1 MSTGN
6 RIISTLEERLQVLRV
21 ADLHEI
27 RKNLQVK
34 NASSLKKNDLINKI
48 MTDLP
53 ELMDDLLLKFD
64 TERLE
69 IVTQLIK
76 NDGVLDASSLIASK
90 LDYLVKFG
98 VMYMDELGGRRI
110 LSIPTSLL
118 AVLEE
123 KVAKEGI
130 QTAIKQ
136 NTEIIQVTRGL
147 LYYYGILPKETLYRL
162 IKTYTQDHL
171 YSIEYDQIIDSAS
184 EYYGETIEWKDD
196 YSFIAVL
203 NPEQIKK
210 EQDEQSNV
218 DYYSFTKAQILEAG
232 QSDFIEQPK
241 GYHQLFQLIK
251 ENHHMKDEQIEMLL
265 KLLVMRV
272 KNGQKPSDI
281 LQEVQRDVKF
291 NNYDEAQVFMEYL
304 IELIHHTRQWGL
316 KGFQIAEKNQEKTVV
331 QQQKV
336 GRNDPCPCGS
346 GKKYKKCCG
355 R

>member
-6 RIISTLEERLQVLRV
+6 RKVSTLEERLQVLRV
-21 ADLHEI
+21 AELHEI

-48 MTDLP
+48 VTDLP
-53 ELMDDLLLKFD
+53 ELMEYVLLEFD
-64 TERLE
+64 TERMD
-69 IVTQLIK
+69 IVMQLIK
-76 NDGVLDASSLIASK
+76 NDGMVDASTLIATK

-98 VMYMDELGGRRI
+98 FMYVDEFGSRTI

-118 AVLEE
+118 AILKE
-123 KVAKEGI
+123 KIEKEDI
-130 QTAIKQ
+130 QAAIKQ

-147 LYYYGILPKETLYRL
+147 LYYYGILPKEVLYRF

-171 YSIEYDQIIDSAS
+171 DSDQYAKIIASAS

-218 DYYSFTKAQILEAG
+218 DYYPFTKAQILEAG
-232 QSDFIEQPK
+232 QSDYIEQPK
-241 GYHQLFQLIK
+241 GYHQLFELIK
-251 ENHHMKDEQIEMLL
+251 ENHHMQDEQIEMLL

-304 IELIHHTRQWGL
+304 IEFIHHTRQWRL
-316 KGFQIAEKNQEKTVV
+316 KGFQTAEMDQGKNIV